1 MLTKMCESMGEI
13 VNVHVHGSAMEC
25 GAILNA
31 CKVLHLA
38 DEEVLEARKA
48 LLVRIVSMLTK
59 MCE

>member
-13 VNVHVHGSAMEC
+13 VHVHGSAMEC